1 MRAITIANLAA
12 IALLAA
18 SLTAAAQDGGALSS
32 NTGIITK
39 ASKYP
44 VTETIDRLETAVKK
58 ADGIQIFAR
67 IDFQA
72 LAATQGGKVRP
83 GQLLIF
89 GGGRLAQPFLSA
101 APTAAIDLPIK
112 VLAWE
117 DESGKVWVS
126 YNTGDYLKDRHA
138 IKGRDEFLRRFTE
151 LSESFV
157 SKARE

>member
-1 MRAITIANLAA
+1 MRAITIGSLAA
-12 IALLAA
+12 VALLVT
-18 SLTAAAQDGGALSS
+18 SFNAAAQDGGALSS
-32 NTGIITK
+32 NSGIVTK

-44 VTETIDRLETAVKK
+44 VAETIDRLESAVKS
-58 ADGIQIFAR
+58 ADAVQIFAR

-101 APTAAIDLPIK
+101 APIAAIDLPMK

-117 DESGKVWVS
+117 DETGKVWVS
-126 YNTGDYLKDRHA
+126 YNTGEYLKDRHA
-138 IKGRDEFLRRFTE
+138 IKGRDEFLRRLTE
-151 LSESFV
+151 LSESFAT
-157 SKARE
+157 KARE

>member
-1 MRAITIANLAA
+1 MKKLLLGIAA
-12 IALLAA
+12 ILLSVNAL
-18 SLTAAAQDGGALSS
+18 AQEGVLDKGSGIVTKPS
-32 NTGIITK
+32 N
-39 ASKYP
+39 YP
-44 VTETIDRLETAVKK
+44 VAETIDRLESAVKS

-101 APTAAIDLPIK
+101 APAAAIDLPIK

-117 DESGKVWVS
+117 DETGKVWVS
-126 YNTGDYLKDRHA
+126 YNTGEYLKDRHA

-151 LSESFV
+151 VSESFAT
-157 SKARE
+157 KARQ

>member
-1 MRAITIANLAA
+1 MRAITIANFAA
-12 IALLAA
+12 IALLVA
-18 SLTAAAQDGGALSS
+18 SLTTAAQDGGASSS
-32 NTGIITK
+32 NTGIVTK
-39 ASKYP
+39 TSKYP
-44 VTETIDRLETAVKK
+44 VAETIDRLEAAVKS

-101 APTAAIDLPIK
+101 APIAAIDLPMK

-117 DESGKVWVS
+117 DETGKVWVS
-126 YNTGDYLKDRHA
+126 YNTGEYLKDRHA
-138 IKGRDEFLRRFTE
+138 IKGRDEFLRRLTE
-151 LSESFV
+151 LSESFAT
-157 SKARE
+157 KARQ

>member
-18 SLTAAAQDGGALSS
+18 SVSAAAQDGGALSS

-44 VTETIDRLETAVKK
+44 VTETIDRLETAVKS

-67 IDFQA
+67 VDFQA

-83 GQLLIF
+83 SQLLIF

-157 SKARE
+157 TKARE

>member
-1 MRAITIANLAA
+1 MKKLLLGIAA
-12 IALLAA
+12 ILLSVNAL
-18 SLTAAAQDGGALSS
+18 AQQGGVLDKDS
-32 NTGIITK
+32 GIVTK
-39 ASKYP
+39 PSKYP
-44 VTETIDRLETAVKK
+44 VAETIDRLESAVKS
-58 ADGIQIFAR
+58 ADAVQIFAR

-101 APTAAIDLPIK
+101 APIAAIDLPMK

-117 DESGKVWVS
+117 DETGKVWVS

-138 IKGRDEFLRRFTE
+138 IKGRDEFLRRLTE
-151 LSESFV
+151 LSESFAT
-157 SKARE
+157 KARQ